1 MQINIIKIIL
11 ILSLVLYRNYIPQ
24 THTHTHTHNH
34 FNAMSSLD
42 DLDLDIRNYELRD
55 ILNLF
60 KLPSVFNESDMREA
74 KLTVMRTHPDK
85 SGLDKAYFLFFS
97 KAYKILH
104 EVFQVR
110 AGLSRQKGDDLKYD
124 SVKDDIDARRNANS
138 DKLKRMN
145 ADQFNRWFNQTFEQ
159 NKLYDEEQDSGYGD
173 WLKAEDES
181 ENDDAD
187 LGEGASWAQRMQRLE
202 RRKTKLREQALVV
215 RSEVRSLGCS
225 GGYGLARER
234 PEEHSSGLNFGSGG
248 LAYEDLRKAHTETV
262 IPVTHEDYEAVRK
275 YKNMNELQMSR
286 DIDRRTFNYSEAETQ
301 MARSQQLQAEDDVR
315 RAFKL
320 AQQDEIVRDLNK
332 KWMAHFN
339 AIENGGAQ
347 CLARTPP

>member
-1 MQINIIKIIL
+1 MITKSKSNANKHNKNNTNIVISIISQL
-11 ILSLVLYRNYIPQ
+11 HPPN
-24 THTHTHTHNH
+24 THNH
-34 FNAMSSLD
+34 FNAMSLD

-60 KLPSVFNESDMREA
+60 KLPSVFTDAHMREA

-104 EVFQVR
+104 EVYQVR

-145 ADQFNRWFNQTFEQ
+145 ADQFNRWFNQTFEE
-159 NKLYDEEQDSGYGD
+159 NKLHDEEQDSGYGD
-173 WLKAEDES
+173 WLKGTDDGAAEDES

-202 RRKTKLREQALVV
+202 RRKSKLREQALVV
-215 RSEVRSLGCS
+215 RSEVRALGCS

-234 PEEHSSGLNFGSGG
+234 PEEHSSGTSIGSGFGSS
-248 LAYEDLRKAHTETV
+248 LAYEDLRKAHTESV

-286 DIDRRTFNYSEAETQ
+286 DIDRRTFNYSEADSL

-320 AQQDEIVRDLNK
+320 AQQDEIVRDINA

-339 AIENGGAQ
+339 AIEN
-347 CLARTPP
+347 

>member
-1 MQINIIKIIL
+1 MHHRHCHFTMN
-11 ILSLVLYRNYIPQ
+11 SLN
-24 THTHTHTHNH
+24 
-34 FNAMSSLD
+34 

-60 KLPSVFNESDMREA
+60 KLPDMFTEAHMREA

-85 SGLDKAYFLFFS
+85 SGLDKEYFLFFS

-104 EVFQVR
+104 EVHQVR

-124 SVKDDIDARRNANS
+124 AVKEDIDARRNANS

-145 ADQFNRWFNQTFEQ
+145 ADEFNRWFNQTFEQ
-159 NKLYDEEQDSGYGD
+159 NRLHDDEQDSGYGD
-173 WLKAEDES
+173 WLKSLNNDA
-181 ENDDAD
+181 NDDETNEE
-187 LGEGASWAQRMQRLE
+187 LGEGSSWAQRMEQLE
-202 RRKTKLREQALVV
+202 RRKQRLREQALVV
-215 RSEVRSLGCS
+215 RSEVQCMGSS
-225 GGYGLARER
+225 AGYGLARDR
-234 PEEHSSGLNFGSGG
+234 PEEHSSGINMNGLSGFGSSG
-248 LAYEDLRKAHTETV
+248 LAYEDLKKAHTESV

-286 DIDRRTFNYSEAETQ
+286 DIDRRTFNYSETASQ
-301 MARSQQLQAEDDVR
+301 SALARSQQLQTEDDMR

-339 AIENGGAQ
+339 AIEN
-347 CLARTPP
+347 

>member
-1 MQINIIKIIL
+1 M
-11 ILSLVLYRNYIPQ
+11 
-24 THTHTHTHNH
+24 
-34 FNAMSSLD
+34 SLD

-60 KLPSVFNESDMREA
+60 KLPSVFTDAHMREA

-104 EVFQVR
+104 EVYQVR

-145 ADQFNRWFNQTFEQ
+145 ADQFNRWFNQTFEE
-159 NKLYDEEQDSGYGD
+159 NKLHDEEQDSGYGD
-173 WLKAEDES
+173 WLKGTD
-181 ENDDAD
+181 NDDISDDEHSD

-215 RSEVRSLGCS
+215 RSEVRALGCS

-234 PEEHSSGLNFGSGG
+234 PEEHSSGLNFGSSSS
-248 LAYEDLRKAHTETV
+248 LAYEDLRKAHTESV

-286 DIDRRTFNYSEAETQ
+286 DIDRRTFNYSDTESNL
-301 MARSQQLQAEDDVR
+301 ARSQQLQTEDDMR

-320 AQQDEIVRDLNK
+320 AQQDEVVRDLNK
-332 KWMAHFN
+332 KWAAQFN
-339 AIENGGAQ
+339 AIEN
-347 CLARTPP
+347 

>member
-1 MQINIIKIIL
+1 M
-11 ILSLVLYRNYIPQ
+11 
-24 THTHTHTHNH
+24 
-34 FNAMSSLD
+34 SLD

-60 KLPSVFNESDMREA
+60 KLPSVFTDAHMREA

-104 EVFQVR
+104 EVYQVR
-110 AGLSRQKGDDLKYD
+110 AGLSRQKADDLKYD

-145 ADQFNRWFNQTFEQ
+145 ADQFNRWFNQTFEE
-159 NKLYDEEQDSGYGD
+159 NKLHDDEQDSGYGD
-173 WLKAEDES
+173 WLKDNP
-181 ENDDAD
+181 ENDEDAD
-187 LGEGASWAQRMQRLE
+187 LGEGSSWAQRMEQLE

-215 RSEVRSLGCS
+215 RSEVKTFDSFNS
-225 GGYGLARER
+225 AGYGLARER
-234 PEEHSSGLNFGSGG
+234 PEEHSSGLNFGSSSS
-248 LAYEDLRKAHTETV
+248 LAYEDLRKAHTESV

-286 DIDRRTFNYSEAETQ
+286 DIDRRTFNYSEADSL

-320 AQQDEIVRDLNK
+320 AQQDEIVRDINA

-339 AIENGGAQ
+339 AIEN
-347 CLARTPP
+347 

>member
-1 MQINIIKIIL
+1 M
-11 ILSLVLYRNYIPQ
+11 
-24 THTHTHTHNH
+24 
-34 FNAMSSLD
+34 SLD

-60 KLPSVFNESDMREA
+60 KLPSVFTDAHMREA

-110 AGLSRQKGDDLKYD
+110 AGLSRQKADDLKYD

-145 ADQFNRWFNQTFEQ
+145 ADQFNRWFNQTFEE
-159 NKLYDEEQDSGYGD
+159 NKLHDDEQDSGYGD
-173 WLKAEDES
+173 WLKDNP
-181 ENDDAD
+181 ENDEDAD
-187 LGEGASWAQRMQRLE
+187 LGEGSSWAQRMEQLE

-215 RSEVRSLGCS
+215 RSEVKTFDSFNS
-225 GGYGLARER
+225 AGYGLARER
-234 PEEHSSGLNFGSGG
+234 PEEHSSGLNFGSSSS
-248 LAYEDLRKAHTETV
+248 LAYEDLRKAHTESV

-286 DIDRRTFNYSEAETQ
+286 DIDRRTFNYSEADSL

-320 AQQDEIVRDLNK
+320 AQQDEIVRDINA

-339 AIENGGAQ
+339 AIEN
-347 CLARTPP
+347 

>member
-1 MQINIIKIIL
+1 M
-11 ILSLVLYRNYIPQ
+11 
-24 THTHTHTHNH
+24 
-34 FNAMSSLD
+34 SLD

-60 KLPSVFNESDMREA
+60 KLPSVFTDAHMREA
-74 KLTVMRTHPDK
+74 KMTVMRTHPDK

-104 EVFQVR
+104 EVYQVR
-110 AGLSRQKGDDLKYD
+110 AGLSRQTGDDLKYD

-145 ADQFNRWFNQTFEQ
+145 ADQFNRWFNQTFEE
-159 NKLYDEEQDSGYGD
+159 NKLHDDEQDSGYGD
-173 WLKAEDES
+173 WLKDNP
-181 ENDDAD
+181 ENDEDAD
-187 LGEGASWAQRMQRLE
+187 LGEGSSWAQRMEQLE

-215 RSEVRSLGCS
+215 RSEVKTFDSFNS
-225 GGYGLARER
+225 AGYGLARER
-234 PEEHSSGLNFGSGG
+234 PEEHSSGLNFGSSSS
-248 LAYEDLRKAHTETV
+248 LAYEDLRKAHTESV

-286 DIDRRTFNYSEAETQ
+286 DIDRRTFNYSEADSL

-320 AQQDEIVRDLNK
+320 AQQDEIVRDINA

-339 AIENGGAQ
+339 AIEN
-347 CLARTPP
+347 